1 MAKKNLGEMSFLDH
15 LEELRWLLVRSSAAI
30 LICATVAFFF
40 SDFIFN
46 EIIFGPKNINFI
58 SYRLFCELSTQL
70 DLSESFCV
78 TELPFNIQNTAIE
91 GQVSLLIWTCITA
104 GFIIA
109 FPYILWLLWKF
120 ISPALYEKERKYTK
134 AFVSIASLLFFLGVL
149 FGYFII
155 IPMSVNFFATF
166 TVSPEIK
173 NDINIQS
180 YISMIKTS
188 VIASGLIFEMPI
200 IIYFLSKVGLVTP
213 SFLRKYRKYAIVL
226 ILIVAAIVTPPDVVS
241 QVIVSI
247 PLLVLYEISIFIS
260 AAVLKN
266 KEKELLLKQKKKL
279 QSQKLLQKLQKLR

>member
-1 MAKKNLGEMSFLDH
+1 M
-15 LEELRWLLVRSSAAI
+15 
-30 LICATVAFFF
+30 
-40 SDFIFN
+40 
-46 EIIFGPKNINFI
+46 
-58 SYRLFCELSTQL
+58 
-70 DLSESFCV
+70 
-78 TELPFNIQNTAIE
+78 
-91 GQVSLLIWTCITA
+91 
-104 GFIIA
+104 
-109 FPYILWLLWKF
+109 LWLLWNF
-120 ISPALYEKERKYTK
+120 ISPALYEKERKYAK

-155 IPMSVNFFATF
+155 IPMSINFFATF

-188 VIASGLIFEMPI
+188 VIVSGLIFEMPI

-241 QVIVSI
+241 QIIVSI

-260 AAVLKN
+260 AAVHKN
-266 KEKELLLKQKKKL
+266 KEKEKL
-279 QSQKLLQKLQKLR
+279 NT